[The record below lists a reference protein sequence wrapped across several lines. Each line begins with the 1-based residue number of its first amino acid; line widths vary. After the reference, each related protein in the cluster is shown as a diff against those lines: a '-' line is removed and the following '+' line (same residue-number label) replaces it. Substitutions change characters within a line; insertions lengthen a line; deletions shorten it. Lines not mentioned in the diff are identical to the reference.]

1 MSDAS
6 PRDTVLDSTQR
17 HFLRELAWRTI
28 AAAARGHELPGAE
41 PLARELG
48 IALEGELA
56 RARGAFVTI
65 TRGGR
70 LRGCIGYIQGIKPL
84 FEAVRDNARS
94 AAVGDPRFPP
104 LTEDELEGLEWEIS
118 ALTPLRKVGSPDEI
132 RIGEHGVL
140 LSCQGRQSV
149 FLPQVAI
156 EQGWDV
162 ETTLDQLALKAGLAP
177 GAWRAGAGFQV
188 FSAEIF

>member
-1 MSDAS
+1 MSE
-6 PRDTVLDSTQR
+6 PILDPQQR
-17 HFLRELAWRTI
+17 HYLRELAWRTV
-28 AAAARGHELPGAE
+28 AAAARGETPPRAE

-48 IALEGELA
+48 IELEGELA
-56 RARGAFVTI
+56 RQRGAFVTL

-94 AAVGDPRFPP
+94 AAIGDPRFPP
-104 LTEDELEGLEWEIS
+104 LSAGELDGLEWEIS
-118 ALTPLRKVGSPDEI
+118 ALTPLRPIDSPDEI
-132 RIGEHGVL
+132 RVGVHGVL
-140 LSCQGRQSV
+140 LHCQGRQSV
-149 FLPQVAI
+149 FLPQVAV

-177 GAWRAGAGFQV
+177 GAWRAGAELQV
-188 FSAEIF
+188 FEAEVF